1 MEAVVGW
8 IDERMAAGEPG
19 IITCSNLK
27 RAYRR
32 ITVGDRKGVTLV
44 YLQGDEP
51 LIAARISQRKHRYM
65 PASLI
70 HSQFETLEE
79 PAEDE
84 HAVLVP
90 LHGSVAETVIG
101 LLHKIAA
108 LQGHGGAADVK
119 TAVASPLAGRQA

>member
-1 MEAVVGW
+1 MLKPEARLSPDNRGRPQGGHVGVSAG
-8 IDERMAAGEPG
+8 RRAAD
-19 IITCSNLK
+19 
-27 RAYRR
+27 RR
-32 ITVGDRKGVTLV
+32 
-44 YLQGDEP
+44 
-51 LIAARISQRKHRYM
+51 RISQRKHRYM
-65 PASLI
+65 PASLL

-108 LQGHGGAADVK
+108 FRATETLP
-119 TAVASPLAGRQA
+119 TLRQQ

>member
-1 MEAVVGW
+1 VLKPEARLSPDNRGRPQGGHVGVSAG
-8 IDERMAAGEPG
+8 RRAADR
-19 IITCSNLK
+19 
-27 RAYRR
+27 RADQP
-32 ITVGDRKGVTLV
+32 TQASL
-44 YLQGDEP
+44 
-51 LIAARISQRKHRYM
+51 
-65 PASLI
+65 PASLL

-108 LQGHGGAADVK
+108 LQGHGDAADVK
-119 TAVASPLAGRQA
+119 TAVASPIAGRQA